1 MPTFVFEGLDEYR
14 GRLEKIMDKVPK
26 MMNASLYDGAKIL
39 ADAVQKEI
47 GNITELEPIQK
58 QGLREGLGVARFWN
72 ENGKTVTKIGFD
84 GYNKKIT
91 KRWPKGQPNA
101 MIARSLIRGTSWM
114 RPNRFTARAAKDAR
128 RNCVEAMAS
137 RFDSEVAQY
146 TK

>member
-1 MPTFVFEGLDEYR
+1 MKISFEGLDVYSKD
-14 GRLEKIMDKVPK
+14 LEKISDKVPK

-47 GNITELEPIQK
+47 NGLTELEQIQR
-58 QGLREGLGVARFWN
+58 QGLHDGLGLAKFWT
-72 ENGKTVTKIGFD
+72 ENGMTVTKVGFD

-101 MIARSLIRGTSWM
+101 MIARATIRGTSWM
-114 RPNRFTARAAKDAR
+114 RPNRFTNRAAKAVR
-128 RNCVEAMAS
+128 KQCVEAMAA
-137 RFDSEVAQY
+137 RFDSECAKY